1 MPLLEVQDISKT
13 FDRTRVLDR
22 VAFSLDEGGI
32 LCLLGPSGCGKTTLL
47 RIIAGLEVPDAGR
60 IVFDGRDLTGVE
72 PFKRSFGMMFQE
84 FALFPHKDVLGN
96 VAFGLRMQGLP
107 REEIVE
113 RAREMLALVGLA
125 DHEKRNVA
133 ELSGGERQRVALAR
147 TLAPR
152 PRLLLLD
159 EPLGALDRALREHL
173 MVELKAILKTISVT
187 CMFVT
192 HDQAEAYAM
201 ADRIAVI
208 VDGRIEQIDLPERLY
223 RNPYNPTVA
232 RFLGLQ
238 NLLEVTVSPGG
249 MAATEFGPL
258 RLKDLAPDRTGPA
271 VLLIQPDAARMRP
284 MGASEGGPLFRI
296 SGVVRNFLYRGKYYT
311 LEVESSGGTRLL
323 FDLPD
328 DSPALSVGQEV
339 SMSID
344 SEGISILGDR

>member
-1 MPLLEVQDISKT
+1 MPLLQVQDISKT

-22 VAFSLDEGGI
+22 VAFSLDKGGI

-47 RIIAGLEVPDAGR
+47 RIIAGLETPDSGR

-107 REEIVE
+107 REEIMD
-113 RAREMLALVGLA
+113 RAREMLALVGLS

-187 CMFVT
+187 CVFVT

-249 MAATEFGPL
+249 TAVSEFGLL
-258 RLKDLAPDRTGPA
+258 RLKDLAQDRTGPA
-271 VLLIQPDAARMRP
+271 VLLIQPDAARMIP
-284 MGASEGGPLFRI
+284 AGMSEKERLFRI
-296 SGVVRNFLYRGKYYT
+296 TGIVRNFLYRGKYYT
-311 LEVESSGGTRLL
+311 LEVESSRGTRLL

-339 SMSID
+339 SMSVD
-344 SEGISILGDR
+344 PEGISVLGDG